1 MREFL
6 NTVEPYFLL
15 FIIYSM
21 IGWAIEVLLQF
32 IEKKRLINRGFLI
45 GPYCPIYGFGAV
57 VMTLI
62 LDKYQDNLII
72 LFGMSMLICTVLEY
86 LTSYI
91 MEKLFKARWWDYSQ
105 KKFNLNGRVCLE
117 NSVLFGLGGVILLK
131 FTNGFFLS
139 LINDLSTGV
148 RDFISLGVL
157 IILLVDT
164 IVSYITIYG
173 FKKIAKGEEEKG
185 DSTEEIS
192 NKVRE
197 TIELYKEKLADGFKE
212 IASIISDKI
221 ASTRENKTAALKN
234 KISEKSFLYRRLLKA
249 FPKLEVRTLKDE
261 KIKKKVL
268 EDVKNKK

>member
-91 MEKLFKARWWDYSQ
+91 MVKLFRARWWD
-105 KKFNLNGRVCLE
+105 
-117 NSVLFGLGGVILLK
+117 
-131 FTNGFFLS
+131 
-139 LINDLSTGV
+139 
-148 RDFISLGVL
+148 
-157 IILLVDT
+157 
-164 IVSYITIYG
+164 
-173 FKKIAKGEEEKG
+173 
-185 DSTEEIS
+185 
-192 NKVRE
+192 
-197 TIELYKEKLADGFKE
+197 
-212 IASIISDKI
+212 
-221 ASTRENKTAALKN
+221 
-234 KISEKSFLYRRLLKA
+234 
-249 FPKLEVRTLKDE
+249 
-261 KIKKKVL
+261 
-268 EDVKNKK
+268 

>member
-21 IGWAIEVLLQF
+21 IGWTIEVLLQF

-139 LINDLSTGV
+139 LINNLSTV
-148 RDFISLGVL
+148 TRDFISLGVL

-173 FKKIAKGEEEKG
+173 FKKIG
-185 DSTEEIS
+185 
-192 NKVRE
+192 
-197 TIELYKEKLADGFKE
+197 
-212 IASIISDKI
+212 
-221 ASTRENKTAALKN
+221 
-234 KISEKSFLYRRLLKA
+234 
-249 FPKLEVRTLKDE
+249 
-261 KIKKKVL
+261 
-268 EDVKNKK
+268 

>member
-21 IGWAIEVLLQF
+21 IGWTIEVLLQF

-105 KKFNLNGRVCLE
+105 KK
-117 NSVLFGLGGVILLK
+117 
-131 FTNGFFLS
+131 
-139 LINDLSTGV
+139 LI
-148 RDFISLGVL
+148 
-157 IILLVDT
+157 
-164 IVSYITIYG
+164 
-173 FKKIAKGEEEKG
+173 
-185 DSTEEIS
+185 
-192 NKVRE
+192 
-197 TIELYKEKLADGFKE
+197 
-212 IASIISDKI
+212 
-221 ASTRENKTAALKN
+221 
-234 KISEKSFLYRRLLKA
+234 
-249 FPKLEVRTLKDE
+249 
-261 KIKKKVL
+261 
-268 EDVKNKK
+268 